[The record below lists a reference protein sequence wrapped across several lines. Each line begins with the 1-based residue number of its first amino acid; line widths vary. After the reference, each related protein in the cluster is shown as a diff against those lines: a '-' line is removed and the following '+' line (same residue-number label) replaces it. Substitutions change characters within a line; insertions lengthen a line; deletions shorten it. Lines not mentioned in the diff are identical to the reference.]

1 MPHEFQQLSRS
12 PVDTQSI
19 LSLAQPVPRYSLA
32 QRRDRGRRLD
42 GVPMGIDV
50 RRMPRTPYRAARAL
64 ISERLNRIG
73 VRALRRS
80 RGKVARFKF
89 TPRQLVKATLL
100 ADPVIADAVRD
111 HTRETGLAEADVWKR
126 VEEYVEEIV
135 PFFSLLAYY
144 RVGLAV
150 SRTILNLFYKVSA
163 DSVASPTQAA
173 LPRDA
178 IVVYL
183 MNHRSNMDYVL
194 VGYVLSG
201 RVAISY
207 AVGEWA
213 RTFPLE
219 YIFKS
224 FGAYFVRRRFRERLY
239 HTVLERYV
247 QLITREGVAQGIFLE
262 GGLTRDG
269 RLSKAK
275 IGLLDYIVGVARDRS
290 LRDRMFIVPVAINYD
305 RVLEDRTLLRELASR
320 EGSARVPRTQQLG
333 EVARY
338 VWWNFARIAG
348 RRWKR
353 YGRAAVV
360 VGEPF
365 ALAPWLDQQDREI
378 GDLFSLPRESRLN
391 RVQSLADSALVRIA
405 EIIPV
410 TPVPLACAAIQS
422 FDSHFL
428 SHHQLLNRMSEM
440 RDVLIELNGRVVH
453 REGPIEEVFDRAW
466 RMLRMRRILARSGE
480 GYAVLPGGEQLVS
493 YYANSIAHLLGPF
506 TEGVRARD
514 KLTALTHA

>member
-1 MPHEFQQLSRS
+1 
-12 PVDTQSI
+12 
-19 LSLAQPVPRYSLA
+19 
-32 QRRDRGRRLD
+32 
-42 GVPMGIDV
+42 
-50 RRMPRTPYRAARAL
+50 MPRTPFRAAREFIARRV
-64 ISERLNRIG
+64 SRIG
-73 VRALRRS
+73 VRAFYQS
-80 RGKVARFKF
+80 RGQVARFKF
-89 TPRQLVKATLL
+89 TPRRAVKSTLL
-100 ADPVIADAVRD
+100 ADPVIEEAVRE
-111 HTRETGLAEADVWKR
+111 HARETGLPAADVWKR
-126 VEEYVEEIV
+126 VNAYVEEIV

-144 RVGLAV
+144 RIGLTV
-150 SRTILNLFYKVSA
+150 SRTILNLFYKISA
-163 DSVASPTQAA
+163 DSVASPQRSS
-173 LPRDA
+173 LPRDS

-194 VGYVLSG
+194 VGYLLSG

-224 FGAYFVRRRFRERLY
+224 FGAYFIRRRFREKLY

-275 IGLLDYIVGVARDRS
+275 IGLLDYIIGVARDRK
-290 LRDRMFIVPVAINYD
+290 LRDKLYIVPVAINYD
-305 RVLEDRTLLRELASR
+305 RVLEDRTLLRELDSR
-320 EGSARVPRTQQLG
+320 EGRGRVPRTKQLG
-333 EVARY
+333 EVATY

-360 VGEPF
+360 IGQPVP
-365 ALAPWLDQQDREI
+365 LAPWLDQQDRET
-378 GDLFSLPRESRLN
+378 GDLFSIPRDDRLS
-391 RVQSLADSALVRIA
+391 RVQNLADAALVRIA

-428 SHHQLLNRMSEM
+428 SHDQLLNRMSEM
-440 RDVLIELNGRVVH
+440 RDVLIELNGRVIH
-453 REGPIEEVFDRAW
+453 REGPIEETFDRAW
-466 RMLRMRRILARSGE
+466 RMLKMRRILARSGE

-506 TEGVRARD
+506 AEGVRARD
-514 KLTALTHA
+514 KLAALSHA